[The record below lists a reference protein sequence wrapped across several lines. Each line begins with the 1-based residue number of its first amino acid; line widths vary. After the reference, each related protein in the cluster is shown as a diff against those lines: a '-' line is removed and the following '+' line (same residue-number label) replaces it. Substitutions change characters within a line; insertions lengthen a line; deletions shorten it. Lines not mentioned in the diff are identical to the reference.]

1 MRAAIFAVLLV
12 AALLPQ
18 CFSVSDPETRSISS
32 DFLYSADGWSK
43 AGKDAASVEM
53 MHAPMLV
60 QGRDDG
66 KRSWWFSAPQKFLGD
81 QTRMYRGSLS
91 LRVGFWEYSGEFIN
105 SSSANQGSFESFDVI
120 LTSQSAGISLGRNRL
135 LLPLAFIQQV
145 SAELWEGGG
154 WVVIHPETSKGPSIT
169 KHPNC
174 SHSDFLKVVTSLS
187 SLWVR
192 GGYYTGAEET
202 YIMSVSLS
210 PPHETHTEGKM
221 RTGGRGDGKAT
232 RRTNPNHD
240 SQIVGETARPA
251 ATPPQTRQGSRG
263 KTDGEEERVEERT
276 VIEGVEVG
284 MSGGQCKALQ
294 KLDGALLLKG
304 GDGCLALTANQIM
317 YEASGG
323 GRGGGRGE
331 AATAGGV
338 SSALLQ
344 DITSVDIDQHDQVIV
359 FGEKKSRL
367 LSAGRLE
374 SYHVTELGR
383 FFEQVK
389 ARSDS
394 LSTRQAPAASAPG
407 SRQAPRQ
414 SHSPPPLESSQA
426 PQPSPSPPPP
436 HSPSP
441 HRSPRTPPPPSLSTH
456 PSSSPTREMTKVRQG
471 EDGGGGAKAGG
482 GKANEKKLSAKNRKK
497 LKEMESDL
505 DINARTV
512 LRRLE
517 VRHKAAYTFH
527 VTARCSLL
535 PHLSYPTYA
544 TFLPT
549 ITIKCYKITVCL
561 TGRRWS
567 DAANVRGSLSLVC

>member
-1 MRAAIFAVLLV
+1 MRAAILAVLLV

-32 DFLYSADGWSK
+32 DFLYSADGWTK

-91 LRVGFWEYSGEFIN
+91 LRVGFWEYSGQFIN
-105 SSSANQGSFESFDVI
+105 SSSADQGSFESFDVI

-154 WVVIHPETSKGPSIT
+154 WVVIHPVTSGGPSIT

-174 SHSDFLKVVTSLS
+174 SHIDFLKVVSSLS

-210 PPHETHTEGKM
+210 PPHETHTEGEM
-221 RTGGRGDGKAT
+221 RTGGRGDGKVT
-232 RRTNPNHD
+232 RLSTNPNHD
-240 SQIVGETARPA
+240 SQIGGETARPV

-263 KTDGEEERVEERT
+263 KTDGEEEREAERT

-304 GDGCLALTANQIM
+304 EDGCLALTANQIM

-323 GRGGGRGE
+323 GGRGGGRGE
-331 AATAGGV
+331 EAAAGRI

-344 DITSVDIDQHDQVIV
+344 DITSVDIDKHDQVIV

-394 LSTRQAPAASAPG
+394 LSTRQAPAASALG
-407 SRQAPRQ
+407 SRQAPRP

-441 HRSPRTPPPPSLSTH
+441 HRSPRTPPLPSLPTS
-456 PSSSPTREMTKVRQG
+456 PSSSPTRDMTKVRPEG
-471 EDGGGGAKAGG
+471 DGGGGAKAGG
-482 GKANEKKLSAKNRKK
+482 AKATEKKLSVKNRKK

-535 PHLSYPTYA
+535 PHTSRTPPTSPSYLPSYATLHLPTYKKV
-544 TFLPT
+544 L
-549 ITIKCYKITVCL
+549 
-561 TGRRWS
+561 
-567 DAANVRGSLSLVC
+567 